1 MARRAEESGAEEEIR
16 DGRIRRTERSRAKM
30 VEAFFELVGEGVL
43 QPTAQQVAERAGV
56 GIRTVF
62 RHFSEMDRLF
72 AEIDAM
78 VREQIEPHLVRRTG
92 EGAVAD
98 RAVALV
104 HDRAALFERFAPY
117 MRATRI
123 SRLRSEF
130 LRRTF
135 AEFVRRQR
143 AALLEALPELAGAPA
158 DLQDAF
164 EVATSFETWD
174 RLRTD
179 QRLSTART
187 RAAMERTV
195 LALVAQI
202 GA

>member
-1 MARRAEESGAEEEIR
+1 MARRAEDGGAEGEIR

-30 VEAFFELVGEGVL
+30 VKAFFELVGEGVL

-179 QRLSTART
+179 QRLGAART

-195 LALVAQI
+195 LA
-202 GA
+202 